1 MEELIE
7 KQRAVD
13 EAHGHVEE
21 LRGRFG
27 PLSAGPLTPVQVVAP
42 ETAWRAWRD
51 LERDRKNA
59 VAQYANESGRPR
71 PDVEHDVRKEPA
83 PRPTPSAE
91 RSAQRVG
98 LSTTAQ

>member
-1 MEELIE
+1 MGYTLEELIE
-7 KQRAVD
+7 KQRAAD

-27 PLSAGPLTPVQVVAP
+27 PPSAGSLTPVQVVAQ

-51 LERDRKNA
+51 LERDRQNA

-71 PDVEHDVRKEPA
+71 PDVEHDVRRGAGPA
-83 PRPTPSAE
+83 PDTR
-91 RSAQRVG
+91 R
-98 LSTTAQ
+98 